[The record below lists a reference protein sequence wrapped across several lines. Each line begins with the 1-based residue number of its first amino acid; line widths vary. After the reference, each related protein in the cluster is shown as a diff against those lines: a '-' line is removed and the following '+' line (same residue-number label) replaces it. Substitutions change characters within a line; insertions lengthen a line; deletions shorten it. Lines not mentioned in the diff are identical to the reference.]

1 MSHFAIYL
9 KLTQHC
15 KSIIL
20 QLKNMKRNKMRARV
34 KSKRSKCSMM
44 DWAEC
49 SEQPIYLL
57 LSKSTE
63 QSDL

>member
-1 MSHFAIYL
+1 
-9 KLTQHC
+9 
-15 KSIIL
+15 
-20 QLKNMKRNKMRARV
+20 MKKKNKMRARV